1 MVNEV
6 FTALALVLILEGLLP
21 GVAPKAWMNVMREA
35 LKISPRGIRI
45 AGIVSMLSGAFLLH
59 ILK

>member
-1 MVNEV
+1 MANDLL
-6 FTALALVLILEGLLP
+6 TAVALVLILEGLLP
-21 GVAPKAWMNVMREA
+21 GIAPRVWMSVIREA

-45 AGIVSMLSGAFLLH
+45 FGIVSMLSGAVLLH